1 MEVIATMTGLKQQE
15 TASEAGVAL
24 LGKALDTQ
32 QVLAAQL
39 LQSMGIGQ
47 NLDVTV

>member
-1 MEVIATMTGLKQQE
+1 MDVVAAMTGLKQQE
-15 TASEAGVAL
+15 TASEAGFAI
-24 LGKALDTQ
+24 LGRALDTQ

-47 NLDVTV
+47 NLDVTG

>member
-1 MEVIATMTGLKQQE
+1 MDVVAAMTGLKDQE
-15 TASEAGVAL
+15 TAQETGVAL
-24 LGKALDTQ
+24 LRKALDTQ

-39 LQSMGIGQ
+39 LQGMGIGQ